1 MTRANALELRRP
13 YLIHGLVLLIGW
25 GMYLLDR
32 DDVLW
37 RFIRH
42 SSHSRLLEHLGF
54 GCAAA
59 AIGLGILLGCWRT
72 DRDYRAEGWTP
83 GVIRRRCAGEILHG
97 IGLAS
102 LVPVA
107 GFVLIV
113 CGEAIRSVRYAK
125 LKLRIAREHGGG
137 VPCGVPVAVPPG
149 PAWKWLV
156 LSQAGMWCAF
166 VSMVIFSIVLIDHA
180 ADRMFGITMLVSI
193 ATRAALPL
201 DNFTHENQ
209 VD

>member
-1 MTRANALELRRP
+1 MTHLNAVELRRP
-13 YLIHGLVLLIGW
+13 YLMHGLVLLVGW
-25 GMYLLDR
+25 GTYLLDP

-42 SSHSRLLEHLGF
+42 SPHSRLLEHLGF

-72 DRDYRAEGWTP
+72 DRDYSAEGWTS
-83 GVIRRRCAGEILHG
+83 GSIRRRCVGEILHG

-107 GFVLIV
+107 GFVVIV
-113 CGEAIRSVRYAK
+113 CGETIRSVRYAR
-125 LKLRIAREHGGG
+125 LKMRIAREHGSGLPGG
-137 VPCGVPVAVPPG
+137 LPVEAPGG

-166 VSMVIFSIVLIDHA
+166 VSMAIFSIILIDHA

-201 DNFTHENQ
+201 DNFTPAR
-209 VD
+209 

>member
-1 MTRANALELRRP
+1 VNAVELRRP
-13 YLIHGLVLLIGW
+13 YLIHGLVLLVGW
-25 GMYLLDR
+25 GTYLLDR

-42 SSHSRLLEHLGF
+42 SPHSRLLEHVGF

-72 DRDYRAEGWTP
+72 DRDYGAEGWTP
-83 GVIRRRCAGEILHG
+83 GSIRRRCAGEILHG

-102 LVPVA
+102 LVPAA
-107 GFVLIV
+107 GFVLLV
-113 CGEAIRSVRYAK
+113 GGEAIRSVHYAG
-125 LKLRIAREHGGG
+125 LKMRIAREHCGG
-137 VPCGVPVAVPPG
+137 VPIAAPPG

-166 VSMVIFSIVLIDHA
+166 ASMVIFSIVLIDHA
-180 ADRMFGITMLVSI
+180 ADRMFGITILVSI
-193 ATRAALPL
+193 ATRAALPI
-201 DNFTHENQ
+201 DNFIPAR
-209 VD
+209 

>member
-1 MTRANALELRRP
+1 VTRANAVELRRP
-13 YLIHGLVLLIGW
+13 FLIHGLVLLVGW
-25 GMYLLDR
+25 GTYLLDR

-37 RFIRH
+37 RYIRH
-42 SSHSRLLEHLGF
+42 SPHSRLLEHLGF
-54 GCAAA
+54 GCAAVV
-59 AIGLGILLGCWRT
+59 IGIGVLLGCWRT
-72 DRDYRAEGWTP
+72 DRDYRREGWTP
-83 GVIRRRCAGEILHG
+83 GVIGRRCAGEILHG

-113 CGEAIRSVRYAK
+113 CGETIRSVRYAR
-125 LKLRIAREHGGG
+125 LKMQMAREHGGG
-137 VPCGVPVAVPPG
+137 VPIATPPG

-156 LSQAGMWCAF
+156 LSQVGMWCAF
-166 VSMVIFSIVLIDHA
+166 VSMVIFSIILIDHV

-201 DNFTHENQ
+201 DNFTHEK
-209 VD
+209 

>member
-1 MTRANALELRRP
+1 VSRANVLELQRP

-25 GMYLLDR
+25 GTYLLDR

-42 SSHSRLLEHLGF
+42 SPQSRLLEHLGF
-54 GCAAA
+54 GGAAA
-59 AIGLGILLGCWRT
+59 AMGIGILLGCWRT
-72 DRDYRAEGWTP
+72 DRDYRAEGWTQ

-97 IGLAS
+97 IGLAT

-113 CGEAIRSVRYAK
+113 CGEAIRSVRYAG
-125 LKLRIAREHGGG
+125 LKMRIAREGGG
-137 VPCGVPVAVPPG
+137 GLPGGIPITAPPG

-166 VSMVIFSIVLIDHA
+166 VSMVIFSIILIDHA

-193 ATRAALPL
+193 GTRAALPL
-201 DNFTHENQ
+201 DHFTYEN
-209 VD
+209 

>member
-1 MTRANALELRRP
+1 MTRANPLELRRP
-13 YLIHGLVLLIGW
+13 YLIHGLVLLVGW
-25 GMYLLDR
+25 GTYLLDR

-37 RFIRH
+37 RYIRH
-42 SSHSRLLEHLGF
+42 SPQSRLLEHLGF
-54 GCAAA
+54 GGAAA
-59 AIGLGILLGCWRT
+59 AIGIGILLGCWRT
-72 DRDYRAEGWTP
+72 DRDYRREGWTP
-83 GVIRRRCAGEILHG
+83 GAIRRRCAGEILHG

-102 LVPVA
+102 LVPAA
-107 GFVLIV
+107 GFVLIA
-113 CGEAIRSVRYAK
+113 CGEAIRSVRYAR

-137 VPCGVPVAVPPG
+137 VPIAVPPG

-166 VSMVIFSIVLIDHA
+166 ASMVIFSIILIDRA
-180 ADRMFGITMLVSI
+180 ADRMFGITILVSV

-201 DNFTHENQ
+201 DNFRYENQ

>member
-1 MTRANALELRRP
+1 MTRANAVELRRP
-13 YLIHGLVLLIGW
+13 FLIHGLVLLVGW
-25 GMYLLDR
+25 GTYLLDR

-37 RFIRH
+37 RYIRH
-42 SSHSRLLEHLGF
+42 SPHSRLLEHLGF
-54 GCAAA
+54 GCAAVV
-59 AIGLGILLGCWRT
+59 IGIGVLLGCWRT
-72 DRDYRAEGWTP
+72 DRDYRREGWTP
-83 GVIRRRCAGEILHG
+83 GVIGRRCAGEILHG

-102 LVPVA
+102 LVPVE

-113 CGEAIRSVRYAK
+113 CGETIRSVRYAR
-125 LKLRIAREHGGG
+125 LKMQMAREHGGG
-137 VPCGVPVAVPPG
+137 VPIATPPG

-156 LSQAGMWCAF
+156 LSQVGMWCAF

-201 DNFTHENQ
+201 DNFTHEK
-209 VD
+209 

>member
-1 MTRANALELRRP
+1 MTRANALELRHP
-13 YLIHGLVLLIGW
+13 YLIHALVLLVGW
-25 GMYLLDR
+25 GTYLLDR

-37 RFIRH
+37 RYIRH
-42 SSHSRLLEHLGF
+42 SPQSRLLEHLGF
-54 GCAAA
+54 GGAAA
-59 AIGLGILLGCWRT
+59 AIGIGILLGCWRT
-72 DRDYRAEGWTP
+72 DRDYRQEGWTR
-83 GVIRRRCAGEILHG
+83 GAIGRRCTGEILHG

-113 CGEAIRSVRYAK
+113 CGEAIRSVRYER
-125 LKLRIAREHGGG
+125 LKMRIAREYGGG
-137 VPCGVPVAVPPG
+137 VPIAVPPG

-166 VSMVIFSIVLIDHA
+166 VSMAIFSIILIDHA

>member
-1 MTRANALELRRP
+1 MSRANVLELQRP
-13 YLIHGLVLLIGW
+13 YLIHGLVLLFGW
-25 GMYLLDR
+25 GTYLLDR

-42 SSHSRLLEHLGF
+42 SPQSRLLEHLGF
-54 GCAAA
+54 GGAAA
-59 AIGLGILLGCWRT
+59 AIGIGILLGCWRT
-72 DRDYRAEGWTP
+72 DRDYCWEGWTP

-97 IGLAS
+97 IGLAT

-113 CGEAIRSVRYAK
+113 CGEAIRSVRYAG
-125 LKLRIAREHGGG
+125 LKMRIAREGGG
-137 VPCGVPVAVPPG
+137 GLPGGIPITAPPG

-166 VSMVIFSIVLIDHA
+166 VSMVIFSIILIDHA
-180 ADRMFGITMLVSI
+180 ADRMFGLTMLVSI

-201 DNFTHENQ
+201 DHFTYEN
-209 VD
+209 

>member
-1 MTRANALELRRP
+1 VSRANVLELQRP
-13 YLIHGLVLLIGW
+13 YLIHGLVLLFGW
-25 GMYLLDR
+25 DTYLLDR

-42 SSHSRLLEHLGF
+42 SPQSRLLEHLSF
-54 GCAAA
+54 GGAAA
-59 AIGLGILLGCWRT
+59 AMGIGILLGCWRT
-72 DRDYRAEGWTP
+72 DRDYRAEGWTQ

-97 IGLAS
+97 IGLAT

-113 CGEAIRSVRYAK
+113 CGETIRSLRYAR
-125 LKLRIAREHGGG
+125 LKVRIAREHGGG
-137 VPCGVPVAVPPG
+137 VPGGIPITAPPG

-166 VSMVIFSIVLIDHA
+166 VSMVIFTIILIDHA

-201 DNFTHENQ
+201 DHFTYEN
-209 VD
+209 